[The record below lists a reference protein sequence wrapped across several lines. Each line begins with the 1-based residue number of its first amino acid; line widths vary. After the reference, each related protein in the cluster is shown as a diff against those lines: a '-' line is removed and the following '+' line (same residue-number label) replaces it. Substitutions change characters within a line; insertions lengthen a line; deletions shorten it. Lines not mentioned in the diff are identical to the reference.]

1 MFFECWALSQLFL
14 FCSFTLIKR
23 LFSSSSLSAIRVL
36 SSANLSLLIFFPAIL
51 RPACDSSSPAFHMM
65 YSAYKLNKQ
74 GDSIQLCHIPF
85 PILNQ
90 SAVPCPVLTAAS
102 WPTSRFLRRQV
113 RWFDIPIF
121 LGIFQFVV
129 IHTKMEE
136 KLPIRNQNTYM
147 AIRCKKLRKTL
158 ATCFQIY
165 YLLKQ
170 SLKFD
175 LSIFLIYQILS
186 LIKLIW
192 PLNLHRGKENS
203 TFYLKTKQSSHDWK
217 VLPSPVDFKSLCSWS
232 TARVSSLLFASESS
246 AAL

>member
-1 MFFECWALSQLFL
+1 MAVSSSSVTGSPRKENLSLFSLFPFYLLCSGGLDAMFFECWALSQLFL

-136 KLPIRNQNTYM
+136 KLQF
-147 AIRCKKLRKTL
+147 KLR
-158 ATCFQIY
+158 
-165 YLLKQ
+165 
-170 SLKFD
+170 
-175 LSIFLIYQILS
+175 
-186 LIKLIW
+186 
-192 PLNLHRGKENS
+192 
-203 TFYLKTKQSSHDWK
+203 
-217 VLPSPVDFKSLCSWS
+217 
-232 TARVSSLLFASESS
+232 
-246 AAL
+246 